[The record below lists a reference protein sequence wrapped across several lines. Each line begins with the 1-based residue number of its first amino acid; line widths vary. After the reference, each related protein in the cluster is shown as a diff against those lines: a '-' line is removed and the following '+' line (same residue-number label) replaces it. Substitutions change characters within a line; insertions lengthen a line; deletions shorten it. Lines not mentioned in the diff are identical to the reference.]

1 MARYAQY
8 ANAVKIDDGHTA
20 LHIAAANDH
29 LDIVCLL
36 ASLVS
41 LVYCV
46 AIQENLS
53 KHSMKYMY
61 EIIFVIIPNMHRPVH
76 VHALED

>member
-1 MARYAQY
+1 MARCPQHV
-8 ANAVKIDDGHTA
+8 NAVKIDDGHTA

-41 LVYCV
+41 LIYCV
-46 AIQENLS
+46 
-53 KHSMKYMY
+53 YMY
-61 EIIFVIIPNMHRPVH
+61 S
-76 VHALED
+76 LE